1 MRKKIVK
8 HYKKSVFFQNLT
20 KVFTGNVFAQLILV
34 GISPLLTRVYS
45 PSDFGVYGGYASLLG
60 IFLVISSCAYEK
72 AIPIEK
78 NPVQSYHLILLCLL
92 ISTLFFIL
100 GIGIYLTVGWSVFN
114 LINLS
119 VSFWLPILFSIGLY
133 AASIQQILNY
143 WSIKKNEFSDLSF
156 SKIYQSSV
164 NVSMQLFFSKLT
176 LSAGVGLVGGDLLGR
191 VVASLYL
198 MSRFAKSKKSKF
210 SWKIMGNQI
219 MKYRK
224 FPLLGTPSLLL
235 NNLSLQLPTL
245 IFISYFGSELSGQF
259 SLAQRTIGM
268 PISMITLSLGQVFYG
283 NASSLVETNR
293 PKLVQN
299 YFKLTMH
306 LTMIFLIPMILFMF
320 FAPHLF
326 LFLFGSNWILAGKFA
341 RMLTPMFF
349 SQIIV
354 IPISQILYIT
364 NNQLVQLIW
373 DSTRF
378 LLVVVGFMLL
388 KWFDLGIEVSVLFYS
403 ISMTFSYVLLYLLGI
418 KSLQK

>member
-78 NPVQSYHLILLCLL
+78 KTVQSYHLILLCLL

-143 WSIKKNEFSDLSF
+143 WSIKKNKFSDLSF

-326 LFLFGSNWILAGKFA
+326 LFLFGSNWTLAGKFA
-341 RMLTPMFF
+341 RILTPMFF

>member
-1 MRKKIVK
+1 M
-8 HYKKSVFFQNLT
+8 
-20 KVFTGNVFAQLILV
+20 
-34 GISPLLTRVYS
+34 
-45 PSDFGVYGGYASLLG
+45 
-60 IFLVISSCAYEK
+60 ISSCAYEK

-78 NPVQSYHLILLCLL
+78 KTVQSYHLILLCLL

-306 LTMIFLIPMILFMF
+306 LTLIFLIPMILFMF
-320 FAPHLF
+320 FAPRMF
-326 LFLFGSNWILAGKFA
+326 LFLFGSNWTLAGKFA
-341 RMLTPMFF
+341 RILTPMFF